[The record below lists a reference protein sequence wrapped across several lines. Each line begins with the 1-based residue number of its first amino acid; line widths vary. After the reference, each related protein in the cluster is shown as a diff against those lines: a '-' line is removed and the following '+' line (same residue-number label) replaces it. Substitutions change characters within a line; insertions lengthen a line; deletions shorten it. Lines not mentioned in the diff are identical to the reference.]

1 MLFWVPQ
8 VLEQFSARD
17 GIGCGCAQARCLHAK
32 PDTQHPENL
41 PTEASLKTSKGIPG
55 NPRPHVVIV
64 GGGFGGLTAAQ
75 SLRHTPVEVTI
86 VDRSNHHLF
95 QPLLYQVATAGL
107 SPSEIASPIRSILR
121 KQKNTRVL
129 LGEVTGI
136 DMHKRVVAL
145 REREVGDLSYD
156 FLILASGAQ
165 NNYFGN
171 DIWARY
177 TLGLKDLAD
186 AIEIRRRVLLAFEEA
201 ERTADANRR
210 KQLLTFVVIGGGPTG
225 VELAGA
231 LSELS
236 RFALARDFKAINP
249 RSTSITLIEMA
260 PRILSSFPDALS
272 AKAVRQLEE
281 LGVQVRTGARVTG
294 IDAQGVHLG
303 DELISAAII
312 VWAAGVRATVLSAGL
327 GVPVDRAGRII
338 VEPDCSIP
346 GHPEAFAIGD
356 TAVYLHQGGK
366 PLPGVSPVAMQQGR
380 YVAHN
385 IDRSVRGR
393 PLKPKFHYFDKGN
406 MATIGRSR
414 AIAEIGKLKLS
425 GFLAWLAW
433 LVVHLFFLVGF
444 RNRLIVMIDWAYS
457 YFTYRRG
464 VRLITGD
471 RRDECP
477 PGNTPVS

>member
-1 MLFWVPQ
+1 RVSDRSMLLRRRPR
-8 VLEQFSARD
+8 ARQPVVESVGSD
-17 GIGCGCAQARCLHAK
+17 WSGWLSETNTRQEADA
-32 PDTQHPENL
+32 L
-41 PTEASLKTSKGIPG
+41 PTETPSKPPIETS
-55 NPRPHVVIV
+55 NDSRPHVVII

-75 SLRHTPVEVTI
+75 VLKHAPVRVTL
-86 VDRSNHHLF
+86 VDRSNHHVF

-129 LGEVTGI
+129 LAEVARISLDSRT
-136 DMHKRVVAL
+136 VTL
-145 REREVGDLSYD
+145 REHDLPELRYD
-156 FLILASGAQ
+156 FLILATGAQ

-171 DIWARY
+171 DAWSRY
-177 TLGLKDLAD
+177 PLGLKGLDD
-186 AIEIRRRVLLAFEEA
+186 AVEIRSRVLLAFEEA
-201 ERTADANRR
+201 ERVDDPDRR
-210 KQLLTFVVIGGGPTG
+210 DHLLTFVVIGGGPTG

-236 RFALARDFKAINP
+236 RFALARDFRAINP
-249 RSTSITLIEMA
+249 KSTSITLIEMA

-281 LGVQVRTGARVTG
+281 LGVQGRTGARVTG

-366 PLPGVSPVAMQQGR
+366 PLPGVSPAAMHQGR
-380 YVAHN
+380 DVAHN

-393 PLKPKFHYFDKGN
+393 PLKPKFHYFDK
-406 MATIGRSR
+406 
-414 AIAEIGKLKLS
+414 
-425 GFLAWLAW
+425 
-433 LVVHLFFLVGF
+433 
-444 RNRLIVMIDWAYS
+444 
-457 YFTYRRG
+457 
-464 VRLITGD
+464 
-471 RRDECP
+471 
-477 PGNTPVS
+477 